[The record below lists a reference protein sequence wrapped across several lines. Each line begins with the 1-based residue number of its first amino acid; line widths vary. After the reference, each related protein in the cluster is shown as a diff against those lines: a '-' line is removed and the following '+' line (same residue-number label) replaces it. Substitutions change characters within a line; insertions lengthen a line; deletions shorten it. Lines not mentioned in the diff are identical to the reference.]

1 MILSLFP
8 GIDML
13 GHAVESEL
21 DACVV
26 RGPDVIY
33 GKLSDIRTFHPPA
46 GVFEGVIG
54 GPPCQSFS
62 SLANLVRAK
71 GHEPRFGNLIPEF
84 ERCVAEA
91 RPRWFLM
98 ENVPAAPVPVVEGY
112 AVRDFVLCNSWV
124 DGGDGMG
131 EEQERKRRFSFGVR
145 GKQAPDLR
153 RWIKPAALLLPKAE
167 RAVRASSGL
176 GPTAEYERGRTS
188 AVLADS
194 RDTPVAIGGSG
205 KVKRTRVGSVASEP
219 VDNSAEAK
227 GRTRQPAVLADPG
240 SGLGPV
246 SERVPRGR
254 QRAVKAD
261 LGTYLGPGGS
271 QKRRIGTVTGGGQ
284 ERLPGEQLKRGGRR
298 SLAEMCRL
306 QGVPPDLLDDV
317 PWTMQGK
324 RQAIANGV
332 PMPTARA
339 VARAVRCALEEME
352 AAP

>member
-1 MILSLFP
+1 MLILSLFP

-13 GHAVESEL
+13 GHAFEAEL

-33 GKLSDIRTFHPPA
+33 GSLSDIRTFHPPA
-46 GVFEGVIG
+46 GVFDGVIG

-91 RPRWFLM
+91 RARWFLM
-98 ENVPAAPVPVVEGY
+98 ENVPAAPVPVVDGY
-112 AVRDFVLCNSWV
+112 GVTSFVVCNSV
-124 DGGDGMG
+124 ISGEDGFGQ
-131 EEQERKRRFSFGVR
+131 EQERPRRFSFGVR
-145 GKQAPDLR
+145 GGEAPDLM
-153 RWIKPAALLLPKAE
+153 RWIKRAALLLPKAE
-167 RAVRASSGL
+167 GAVRAGSGL
-176 GPTAEYERGRTS
+176 GPTAEWERGRTS

-194 RDTPVAIGGSG
+194 RDTPVAIGGNG
-205 KVKRTRVGSVASEP
+205 KVKRTRSPAVVAGHDVPPSDP
-219 VDNSAEAK
+219 SRWGPS
-227 GRTRQPAVLADPG
+227 GRPPTRQATITGAHQRSHRPKG
-240 SGLGPV
+240 G
-246 SERVPRGR
+246 RG
-254 QRAVKAD
+254 
-261 LGTYLGPGGS
+261 
-271 QKRRIGTVTGGGQ
+271 
-284 ERLPGEQLKRGGRR
+284 ERR

-324 RQAIANGV
+324 RQAVANGV
-332 PMPTARA
+332 PMPTGRA

-352 AAP
+352 TTP